1 MTRLTLGVGVLLFY
15 WFFLTK
21 SHVIFTS
28 TVSLNK
34 GTVTQEV
41 TVFQEICVR
50 NIYTATDLISI
61 YTHDLLSCVVGC
73 QSVLLCSTP
82 LVLLSPSVVALVTAP
97 GAARWRCSVV
107 VQARVV
113 GCRQARQ
120 VVGRHGQVVGRHGQS
135 GTFSAAVAAS
145 RS

>member
-15 WFFLTK
+15 RVTK
-21 SHVIFTS
+21 MHVIFTS

-73 QSVLLCSTP
+73 QSALLCSTP

-113 GCRQARQ
+113 A
-120 VVGRHGQVVGRHGQS
+120 VGRHGQVVGRHGQS
-135 GTFSAAVAAS
+135 GTFSACC
-145 RS
+145 RRE